1 MTREKREKTK
11 IKRRSAGLVI
21 TPPAPRPIEAD
32 HPARLLFREAIA
44 SAKNLADIVDATGAL
59 SSVEAEANIADGAR
73 SSEGA
78 LQKAPVP
85 VITAQPSAPLQIFG
99 EIRSAAT
106 GLSPPL
112 RDAELP
118 RKLAAEKPDRPPI
131 AVEKPVAIVTSKQ
144 FEKHF
149 GQWRPFLPEGQL
161 YILEALFNLT
171 HAVGGEQ
178 CMSSMPKLAAAAG
191 ISERQTY
198 NVVKELERLGF
209 VERLVTFNTRAKK
222 GTIFRL
228 NLSRNS
234 LDPAS
239 GERQRGED

>member
-1 MTREKREKTK
+1 MTRPKREKTK

-21 TPPAPRPIEAD
+21 TPPAPRPVEAD

-44 SAKNLADIVDATGAL
+44 SAKKLDDVAKATKVL
-59 SSVEAEANIADGAR
+59 PPVEGKAVVLDGAGD
-73 SSEGA
+73 SESA
-78 LQKAPVP
+78 FSRNVP
-85 VITAQPSAPLQIFG
+85 ISVIVPQPSAPLQLFG
-99 EIRSAAT
+99 EIKSAAM
-106 GLSPPL
+106 GVSPTH
-112 RDAELP
+112 RESELP
-118 RKLAAEKPDRPPI
+118 QQWVPEKPARQPV
-131 AVEKPVAIVTSKQ
+131 AVEKPVAGTASNQ
-144 FEKHF
+144 FDKHF

-161 YILEALFNLT
+161 YVLEALFNLT

-209 VERLVTFNTRAKK
+209 VERLVTFNTRTKK

-234 LDPAS
+234 RES
-239 GERQRGED
+239 